1 MKAFIDV
8 DRRQALATGL
18 GAASWLALG
27 GESLAAGPARKV
39 DIVMTQGVTGLVIHE
54 IAKSQGF
61 FAQYGVEPNVLLVS
75 DGGKCVAALISGASQ
90 LCIYSGFSQLIPA
103 IERGAKVKIL
113 AGALNV
119 ASLAMYSGKADIR
132 KVSDLQGKTIGIGAP
147 GSVVHQMTVM
157 LLRKKGVDVSKI
169 QFRNVGSNADIF
181 KAVAAKTV
189 DAGLGDVE
197 VFDQQQKFGV
207 HALPDG
213 LLWKEIPEYT
223 NQATYA
229 SEAAIAKDRDLL
241 VRTLAAYDKAYRF
254 VSGPTSKDAYLRA
267 RATVT
272 GSKDVQQAVSQW
284 SWIQKTQPYALDL
297 VLSDDRINLVQKLN
311 AEFKVQQKML
321 PVGQITDMSLARD
334 ALKIVR

>member
-1 MKAFIDV
+1 
-8 DRRQALATGL
+8 
-18 GAASWLALG
+18 
-27 GESLAAGPARKV
+27 
-39 DIVMTQGVTGLVIHE
+39 
-54 IAKSQGF
+54 
-61 FAQYGVEPNVLLVS
+61 
-75 DGGKCVAALISGASQ
+75 
-90 LCIYSGFSQLIPA
+90 
-103 IERGAKVKIL
+103 
-113 AGALNV
+113 
-119 ASLAMYSGKADIR
+119 
-132 KVSDLQGKTIGIGAP
+132 
-147 GSVVHQMTVM
+147 M
-157 LLRKKGVDVSKI
+157 LLRKKGVDVGKI

-254 VSGPTSKDAYLRA
+254 VSGPSSKDAYLRA
-267 RATVT
+267 RAAVT
-272 GSKDVQQAVSQW
+272 GSKDVQQATSQW

-321 PVGQITDMSLARD
+321 PMAQIADMSLARD